1 MKMVKVRTSCD
12 SEIIINLDR
21 IDYISL
27 SRNAV
32 HFTEDFVRLDD
43 ESMKK
48 VVDLIER
55 EGKGE

>member
-1 MKMVKVRTSCD
+1 MKMVKVKTNIG
-12 SEIIINLDR
+12 SEILINLDR

-27 SRNAV
+27 TYNTVTFSNRYL
-32 HFTEDFVRLDD
+32 TLDD

-55 EGKGE
+55 GVSE

>member
-1 MKMVKVRTSCD
+1 MKMIKIKTNIG
-12 SEIIINLDR
+12 SEVLINLDR

-27 SRNAV
+27 TYNTVNFSNRYL
-32 HFTEDFVRLDD
+32 TLDD

-55 EGKGE
+55 GVSE

>member
-1 MKMVKVRTSCD
+1 MKMIKIKTNIG
-12 SEIIINLDR
+12 SEVLINLDR

-27 SRNAV
+27 TYNTVNFSNRYL
-32 HFTEDFVRLDD
+32 TLDD

-55 EGKGE
+55 GE